1 MAAAPEEL
9 RGTTSSMDEWCGLL
23 GFWLCGGHAMQH
35 AGYRDKEDERVLF
48 SSDCLVGRIFNTA
61 RVRPSY
67 GFFIRRCRFT
77 QLIAYMSLNG

>member
-48 SSDCLVGRIFNTA
+48 SSDCLVRAGYSIPRA
-61 RVRPSY
+61 SVRHSMD
-67 GFFIRRCRFT
+67 FT
-77 QLIAYMSLNG
+77 FVGAGSPN